1 MTTQLGSRNV
11 QFLLIPFLH
20 CLLEIITSTFS
31 INDLWFYFDQ
41 VSSFTWGFLFAVVFQ
56 DSFPLEFE
64 IMGLF
69 FQLLCEL
76 RFLKFKNICTRWV
89 WQASKTCGKKKKKS
103 KRRKK
108 KKSEITARQQFHK
121 FGKMVSC
128 QFVFINCYIGNEAQS
143 IEKMVGEQDQVNRL
157 QSHPRK
163 V

>member
-1 MTTQLGSRNV
+1 MFVLD
-11 QFLLIPFLH
+11 
-20 CLLEIITSTFS
+20 E
-31 INDLWFYFDQ
+31 FD
-41 VSSFTWGFLFAVVFQ
+41 
-56 DSFPLEFE
+56 
-64 IMGLF
+64 
-69 FQLLCEL
+69 
-76 RFLKFKNICTRWV
+76 R
-89 WQASKTCGKKKKKS
+89 QAKPGAKRKKIL